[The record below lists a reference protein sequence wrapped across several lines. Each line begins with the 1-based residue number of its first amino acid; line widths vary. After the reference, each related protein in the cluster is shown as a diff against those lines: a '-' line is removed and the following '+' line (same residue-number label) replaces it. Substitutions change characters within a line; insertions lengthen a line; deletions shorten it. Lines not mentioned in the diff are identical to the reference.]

1 MIYLFSAIILLGVLI
16 AFHEYGH
23 FIVGRMCNI
32 HIYRFSIGMGPVIF
46 KRYDKHGTE
55 IALSALPLGGYV
67 AFHSEKANDEESELI
82 KKLTDEQKA
91 NTFES
96 KPRWQRACVML
107 AGPVANFILAIGI
120 LSVIFANSVE
130 RQFIPE
136 VFDISSPYLLQ
147 NTSLEPGHILISING
162 KQTSNLQQLRL
173 ELLSHSG
180 ETGSLDLIFKS
191 REGERQENISI
202 PIDNFLSSA
211 EEQNAPENF
220 LGSFDDGKGFKL
232 AMKNQPLVGV
242 IVKDSLALQN
252 GLQIND
258 RILDV
263 NSQPIYSFEDL
274 KEFLSNYQGSEIDLK
289 IQRSDDI
296 LYLNIP
302 LGTRFNDV
310 EGIEE
315 KFIGIQPGLQ
325 RSWLGSLFK
334 GAYETYNLSSKT
346 LMFIGKMVTGDLGTQ
361 NLSGPIGI
369 VKMSGDQAK
378 AGLIPFLYLM
388 ALLSIS
394 LGVMNLLP
402 IPVLDGGQL
411 VMLGVEAVRGSPMPE
426 KMENMFYLSGW
437 VAVGFLMV
445 FAVFNDISKFEW
457 FTSFSNTLSNLF

>member
-16 AFHEYGH
+16 AIHEYGH

-46 KRYDKHGTE
+46 KRHDKHGAE

-67 AFHSEKANDEESELI
+67 AFHTEKVNEEDSEFI
-82 KKLTDEQKA
+82 KNLTLEQRA

-96 KPRWQRACVML
+96 KPKWQRACVML
-107 AGPVANFILAIGI
+107 AGPVANFILAIVI
-120 LSVIFANSVE
+120 LSVIFANSIE

-136 VFDISSPYLLQ
+136 VSDISSSYLIQ
-147 NTSLEPGHILISING
+147 NTALEVGNVLVSING
-162 KQTSNLQQLRL
+162 KQTSNLQQIRL
-173 ELLSHSG
+173 ELLSFSG
-180 ETGSLDLIFKS
+180 STGFLDLVFKS
-191 REGERQENISI
+191 RDGSRQENITI
-202 PIDNFLSSA
+202 PVENFLSSA
-211 EEQNAPENF
+211 AEQNAPENF
-220 LGSFDDGKGFKL
+220 LGFKI
-232 AMKNQPLVGV
+232 AMKMQPLVG
-242 IVKDSLALQN
+242 IISKESPALQN
-252 GLQIND
+252 GLMVND
-258 RILDV
+258 RILAV
-263 NSQPIYSFEDL
+263 NSVPIYSFEDL
-274 KEFLSNYQGSEIDLK
+274 IIFLDSYQGSEIDLK
-289 IQRSDDI
+289 VQRLDST

-302 LGTRFNDV
+302 LAVRLNA

-315 KFIGIQPGLQ
+315 KFIGISPGLK
-325 RSWLGSLFK
+325 RSLLSSISK
-334 GAYETYNLSSKT
+334 GTYETYNLSSKT
-346 LMFIGKMVTGDLGTQ
+346 LMFVGKMITGDLGTQ

-369 VKMSGDQAK
+369 VQMAGDTAK
-378 AGLIPFLYLM
+378 AGFLPFLYLM

-445 FAVFNDISKFEW
+445 FAVFNDISKF
-457 FTSFSNTLSNLF
+457 L

>member
-16 AFHEYGH
+16 AIHEYGH

-46 KRYDKHGTE
+46 KRHDKHGAE

-67 AFHSEKANDEESELI
+67 AFHTEKANEEDSELI
-82 KKLTDEQKA
+82 KKLTPEQKA

-107 AGPVANFILAIGI
+107 AGPVANFILAIVI
-120 LSVIFANSVE
+120 LSVIFANSIE

-136 VFDISSPYLLQ
+136 VAEISSQYLIQ
-147 NTSLEPGHILISING
+147 DTALETGNILVSING
-162 KQTSNLQQLRL
+162 KQTSNLQQIRL
-173 ELLSHSG
+173 ELLSFSG
-180 ETGSLDLIFKS
+180 STGFLDLVFQS
-191 REGERQENISI
+191 RDGRQQENISI
-202 PIDNFLSSA
+202 AIENFLSSA
-211 EEQNAPENF
+211 EEQNAPEKS
-220 LGSFDDGKGFKL
+220 LGFKL
-232 AMKNQPLVGV
+232 AMKMQPLVGV
-242 IVKDSLALQN
+242 ISKDSPALQN
-252 GLQIND
+252 GLMVND
-258 RILDV
+258 RILAV
-263 NSQPIYSFEDL
+263 NSEPIYSFEDL
-274 KEFLSNYQGSEIDLK
+274 IIFLDNFQGSEIDLK
-289 IQRSDDI
+289 VERSSET

-302 LGTRFNDV
+302 LATRINT

-315 KFIGIQPGLQ
+315 KFIGISPGLK
-325 RSWLGSLFK
+325 RSLLSSISK
-334 GAYETYNLSSKT
+334 GTYETYNLSSKT
-346 LMFIGKMVTGDLGTQ
+346 LMFIGKMITGDLGTQ

-369 VKMSGDQAK
+369 VQMAGDTAK
-378 AGLIPFLYLM
+378 AGFLPFLYLM

-445 FAVFNDISKFEW
+445 FAVFNDISKF
-457 FTSFSNTLSNLF
+457 L